1 MLCPKCKTDHAHRS
15 HRRGLLELLASL
27 VAIYPY
33 RCRDCGLRFLK
44 FRYSTPSLTQDPST
58 VREILSTRRSIA
70 WKRKRMELLLYGA
83 GMLLFLMFL
92 YYISREHGGPPE

>member
-1 MLCPKCKTDHAHRS
+1 MLCPQCKTDNAHRS

-33 RCRDCGLRFLK
+33 RCRDCGIRFLK
-44 FRYSTPSLTQDPST
+44 LRYAASGQSEDPSA
-58 VREILSTRRSIA
+58 VRRVLSVRKSKV
-70 WKRKRMELLLYGA
+70 WKRKRLELFLYGA

-92 YYISREHGGPPE
+92 YYISREHGGSPE